1 MNNYYA
7 ARKGQHNYKTN
18 YDSDIDNARDEDFKV
33 QTQVEQLVD
42 PYEYQHDRPNGLSS
56 LSGSLSYDKDSYEV
70 HNYDQVV
77 DQIYN

>member
-1 MNNYYA
+1 MNNFYA
-7 ARKGQHNYKTN
+7 ARKGQHKYSTPF
-18 YDSDIDNARDEDFKV
+18 DSDVEAARDEDFKV

-42 PYEYQHDRPNGLSS
+42 PYEYQHDRPNGLNS
-56 LSGSLSYDKDSYEV
+56 LSASLYDKGSYEV